1 MPDKNSYSQYID
13 PQFARYDTELA
24 GAMTEWLYADPKSNP
39 LWNNPEL
46 WPTGPRVQM
55 IQRNLTFTGL
65 AAAAASTQTLN
76 FTIAGGRNAIVFSR
90 SASVARTAA
99 TVETLPNT
107 LASYVTVEQ
116 RRVDGFLEIET
127 APINNCFGLVPGWPV
142 TTPAPQFWE
151 GNVQRRFTVTN
162 NSAIQVNIDFS
173 FMVAFL
179 DTGR

>member
-1 MPDKNSYSQYID
+1 MPDKNTFSQYID

-24 GAMTEWLYADPKSNP
+24 AAMTQWLYADPKSNP

-46 WPTGPRVQM
+46 WPSGPRVQM
-55 IQRNLTFTGL
+55 VQRNIAFDAIAINGG
-65 AAAAASTQTLN
+65 SQTKN
-76 FTIAGGRNAIVFSR
+76 FSIAGGKNAIVFSA
-90 SASVARTAA
+90 SASVTKDAVA
-99 TVETLPNT
+99 VETVPNT
-107 LASYVTVEQ
+107 LGAYIDVEQ

-127 APINNCFGLVPGWPV
+127 QPLNNCFGTVPGWPV

-151 GNVQRRFTVTN
+151 GNVVRRLTVTN
-162 NSAIQVNIDFS
+162 NFNALVSVNLS